1 MNEILILTAV
11 VIVICI
17 VLNKISNRLGIPML
31 LGFIVLGMVFGSD
44 GILKIQFDNFAFADY
59 ICSTALIFI
68 MFYGGFGTNWSEAKP
83 IAVKAVS
90 LSTLGVVLTAGFVG
104 LFCHY
109 VFKISF
115 LESML
120 IGSLL
125 ASTDAAS
132 VFSILRSKRLNL
144 KYNTASILEIESGS
158 NDPAA
163 YMITVIVMT
172 LIKGQASGGQIAYML
187 FSQIVYGVGIGLII
201 AFISSQI
208 LKRFKFTT
216 SGFDTIL

>member
-109 VFKISF
+109 VFFGKYVNRLTSCFNRCCFRILYTSF
-115 LESML
+115 K
-120 IGSLL
+120 
-125 ASTDAAS
+125 T
-132 VFSILRSKRLNL
+132 
-144 KYNTASILEIESGS
+144 IEFE
-158 NDPAA
+158 
-163 YMITVIVMT
+163 V
-172 LIKGQASGGQIAYML
+172 
-187 FSQIVYGVGIGLII
+187 
-201 AFISSQI
+201 
-208 LKRFKFTT
+208 
-216 SGFDTIL
+216 